1 MPFLRSLVVAMRV
14 SVPCLWRVSST
25 GVNACRCRRAAQRT
39 SLATARVVLEIAR
52 WAELSAPGPS
62 VRSMKTTGTERALR
76 VVRPDETAG
85 AAGEARALEGDRT
98 DYWSQVQAL
107 RDDLARLRPAN

>member
-1 MPFLRSLVVAMRV
+1 M
-14 SVPCLWRVSST
+14 
-25 GVNACRCRRAAQRT
+25 
-39 SLATARVVLEIAR
+39 E
-52 WAELSAPGPS
+52 
-62 VRSMKTTGTERALR
+62 TTGTERALR